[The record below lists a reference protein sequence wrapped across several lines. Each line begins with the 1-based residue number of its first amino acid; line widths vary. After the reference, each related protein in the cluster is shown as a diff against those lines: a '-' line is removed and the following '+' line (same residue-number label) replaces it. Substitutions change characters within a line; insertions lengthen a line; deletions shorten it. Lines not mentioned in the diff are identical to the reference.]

1 MDFQFDLQRF
11 AGASYADL
19 SEAEKRLLDRFRDF
33 RIAFESISED
43 RYVRQESFAAMSTAV
58 ADLNDDVA
66 LISGNLNS
74 EITQRAAQYTALD
87 ANLNSEVTLRAAQ
100 YTSLNSGLTN
110 LANDV
115 NGLSSALSMI
125 SGGFSGDLTQISTE
139 IVSLQNDV
147 ETLNTALATKVETS
161 DFNTALA
168 GKVDTVSGKQLSTE
182 DFTTAYK
189 NQLDGLNT
197 TLTQMNNDIVDLDE
211 IILGKVDTVAGKDL
225 STNDFTNAYKNK
237 LDGLSA
243 YTFGEGFAMSG
254 TTVNC
259 TVQGAAV
266 LDTVELTVEGGM
278 WLVV

>member
-1 MDFQFDLQRF
+1 MHLDFDLQRF
-11 AGASYADL
+11 TGTSYADL
-19 SEAEKRLLDRFRDF
+19 PAEAQKLLDRFRDF
-33 RIAFESISED
+33 RIAFENINEERYLRKGSSSILTPEE
-43 RYVRQESFAAMSTAV
+43 RAQIAAVS
-58 ADLNDDVA
+58 
-66 LISGNLNS
+66 S
-74 EITQRAAQYTALD
+74 
-87 ANLNSEVTLRAAQ
+87 
-100 YTSLNSGLTN
+100 

-147 ETLNTALATKVETS
+147 ETLDAALANKVDTS
-161 DFNTALA
+161 TFNTALA
-168 GKVDTVSGKQLSTE
+168 AKADASALANKVNNATFATLQTAVTNLQGDLNDLDSIVDGKVDK
-182 DFTTAYK
+182 
-189 NQLDGLNT
+189 DGS
-197 TLTQMNNDIVDLDE
+197 
-211 IILGKVDTVAGKDL
+211 KVL
-225 STNDFTNAYKNK
+225 STNDFTDAYKNK

>member
-1 MDFQFDLQRF
+1 MHLDFDLQRF
-11 AGASYADL
+11 TGTSYADL
-19 SEAEKRLLDRFRDF
+19 PAEAQKLLDRFRDF
-33 RIAFESISED
+33 RIAFESLCEE
-43 RYVRQESFAAMSTAV
+43 RYFRKGSSSILTPEERAQIAAVSSLAT
-58 ADLNDDVA
+58 D
-66 LISGNLNS
+66 
-74 EITQRAAQYTALD
+74 
-87 ANLNSEVTLRAAQ
+87 LNSEVTLRTAQ
-100 YTSLNSGLTN
+100 VSELNSGLTN

-115 NGLSSALSMI
+115 NGLSSALSMM

-147 ETLNTALATKVETS
+147 ETLNTALANKVDTS
-161 DFNTALA
+161 TFNTALA

>member
-1 MDFQFDLQRF
+1 MHFSFDLQRF
-11 AGASYADL
+11 TGTSYADL
-19 SEAEKRLLDRFRDF
+19 SPAEKRLLDRFRDF

-43 RYVRQESFAAMSTAV
+43 RYVRQSSFAAMSA
-58 ADLNDDVA
+58 AIGDLNDDVA

-74 EITQRAAQYTALD
+74 EITQRATQYTALD
-87 ANLNSEVTLRAAQ
+87 AELNAEITLRAAQ

-147 ETLNTALATKVETS
+147 ETL
-161 DFNTALA
+161 NTALA

-225 STNDFTNAYKNK
+225 STNDFTNAYKTK

>member
-1 MDFQFDLQRF
+1 MHLDFDLQRF
-11 AGASYADL
+11 TGTSYADL
-19 SEAEKRLLDRFRDF
+19 PAEAQKLLDRFRDF
-33 RIAFESISED
+33 RIAFENINEERYLRKGSSSILTPEE
-43 RYVRQESFAAMSTAV
+43 RAQIAAVS
-58 ADLNDDVA
+58 
-66 LISGNLNS
+66 S
-74 EITQRAAQYTALD
+74 
-87 ANLNSEVTLRAAQ
+87 
-100 YTSLNSGLTN
+100 

-147 ETLNTALATKVETS
+147 ETLNTALA
-161 DFNTALA
+161 
-168 GKVDTVSGKQLSTE
+168 GKVDAVSGKQLSTE

-189 NQLDGLNT
+189 NQLDSLNT

-211 IILGKVDTVAGKDL
+211 IILGKVDAVVGKDL